1 MKKILFVC
9 NENSCRSQMAEGLL
23 NHYGKGKVTAESGGS
38 TPSGTVNLQ
47 GIEVMKEKNIDISKQ
62 TSKGLPEDFSP
73 YDMVITMGCCSVE
86 EVCPVIYSGN
96 KIEWKID
103 DPKGHD
109 MDVFRKVRDDI
120 EKKVLELLYEGDN
133 K

>member
-9 NENSCRSQMAEGLL
+9 NENSCRSQMAEGFL
-23 NHYGKGKVTAESGGS
+23 NYHGRERFIAESGGS
-38 TPSGTVNLQ
+38 APSGTVNPQ
-47 GIEVMKEKNIDISKQ
+47 GIEVMKEKGIDISKQ
-62 TSKGLPEDFSP
+62 TSKGLPEDFSS

-109 MDVFRKVRDDI
+109 LDFFRKVRNDI
-120 EKKVLELLYEGDN
+120 EKKVLELM
-133 K
+133 

>member
-9 NENSCRSQMAEGLL
+9 NENSCRSQIAEGFL
-23 NHYGKGKVTAESGGS
+23 NHHGSGKFIAESGGS
-38 TPSGTVNLQ
+38 CPSGIVNPQ
-47 GIEVMKEKNIDISKQ
+47 GIEVMKEKGIDISGQ
-62 TSKGLPEDFSP
+62 TSKGLPEDFSS

-109 MDVFRKVRDDI
+109 MEFFRKVRDDI
-120 EKKVLELLYEGDN
+120 EKNVLDLLGREN

>member
-23 NHYGKGKVTAESGGS
+23 NHYGKGKVTADSGGS
-38 TPSGTVNLQ
+38 IPSGIVNPLA
-47 GIEVMKEKNIDISKQ
+47 IAIMKEKGIDISKE
-62 TSKGLPEDFSP
+62 TSKGLPEDFSD

-86 EVCPVIYSGN
+86 DLCPVIYSGN

-103 DPKGHD
+103 DPKEKD
-109 MDVFRKVRDDI
+109 LDFFRRVRNDI
-120 EKKVLELLYEGDN
+120 EKKVLDLLGSDY

>member
-9 NENSCRSQMAEGLL
+9 NENSCRSQIAQGFL
-23 NHYGKGKVTAESGGS
+23 NYHGKGKFIAESGGS
-38 TPSGTVNLQ
+38 TPSGIVNPQ
-47 GIEVMKEKNIDISKQ
+47 GIEVMKEKGIDISKQ
-62 TSKGLPEDFSP
+62 TSKGLPEDFSS
-73 YDMVITMGCCSVE
+73 YEMVITMGCCSVE

-109 MDVFRKVRDDI
+109 LDFFRKVRDDI
-120 EKKVLELLYEGDN
+120 EKKVLDLLEGD
-133 K
+133 KK